1 MPTWAKFY
9 LNILM
14 HISLLMTILSML
26 FFTVIM
32 PAERNALKNE
42 IENGLSTFLTPLL
55 TPGSPFAIVLDN
67 IPTSLLKQSL
77 QGFNTPDFY
86 ISDMNE
92 RLVAQAVTMC
102 VILVLMFVGSYVAL
116 RFSCGFCP
124 EIVSLILENLCTF
137 AFVGIIEYLFFT
149 RVALHY
155 VPTLPS
161 FFVTSILEETKT
173 LLVSFQTKT

>member
-1 MPTWAKFY
+1 
-9 LNILM
+9 M

-26 FFTVIM
+26 FFTAIM
-32 PAERNALKNE
+32 PAERGALQHE
-42 IENGLSTFLTPLL
+42 IKNGLSTFLTPLL
-55 TPGSPFAIVLDN
+55 APGSPFTLLLNN
-67 IPTSLLKQSL
+67 IPTNLLKQSL
-77 QGFNTPDFY
+77 DGFNTPDFY

-102 VILVLMFVGSYVAL
+102 VILVLMFVGSYIAL

-149 RVALHY
+149 RVALHF

-161 FFVTSILEETKT
+161 FFVTNILEETKS
-173 LLVSFQTKT
+173 LLISFQPKT